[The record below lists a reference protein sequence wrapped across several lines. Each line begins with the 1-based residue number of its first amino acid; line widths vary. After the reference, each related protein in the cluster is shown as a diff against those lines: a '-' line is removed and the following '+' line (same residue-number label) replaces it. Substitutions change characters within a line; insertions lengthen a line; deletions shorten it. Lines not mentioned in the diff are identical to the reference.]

1 MSVNKT
7 HSEMLRETS
16 HFAKTLQLTSVNV
29 NQRIEK

>member
-1 MSVNKT
+1 MSVNKF
-7 HSEMLRETS
+7 RNVKGDI